1 MKHIQKIDISIPHTE
16 FTLNLDVEGKD
27 VIFLG
32 GNGSGKTNV
41 LTKIHKELEI
51 FIVEK
56 RASNRHKKQL
66 ESNIALMGIRLTE
79 LTESKELTRQDPE
92 YAAAQLKGD
101 LHDFTKQ
108 LNQVTSPPIKMT
120 ENGHQLY
127 KNYHTKKSIIRFFDA
142 SRQVNIDSCT
152 QSISQNEL
160 IAQELT
166 SDFKLSSAERF
177 ESFLVS
183 YKNLQ
188 GQYYLDGQI
197 TLHDEVK
204 QWFDKLNHDL
214 QFLFED
220 TSLELKFTAK
230 EQKFY
235 IHQQGKDA
243 YTLQQ
248 LSSGFRAVIAIFADI
263 SIKIKLLKLTPENIE
278 GVVLIDEIDAHLHL
292 SLQQKI
298 LPFLKNSFPNIQFI
312 VTSHSPFIV
321 SSINDA
327 VIWDLTKKEKVGDV
341 SIFSYENIIESLF
354 HTHSYSTLLAGY
366 FLELEKLMENETPD
380 LEKLQSLLDVLK
392 ENHDKMGDE
401 SLYFYNKAKVFVSK
415 LKQNKNV

>member
-16 FTLNLDVEGKD
+16 LTLNLDVEGKD

-41 LTKIHKELEI
+41 LKKIHKELEI

-66 ESNIALMGIRLTE
+66 ESNIVQAQLRIDTLAVQKHDE
-79 LTESKELTRQDPE
+79 DD
-92 YAAAQLKGD
+92 YASTQLKGD
-101 LHDFTKQ
+101 LNNFTKQ

-127 KNYHTKKSIIRFFDA
+127 KNYHAKKAIIRFFDA
-142 SRQVNIDSCT
+142 SRQVNIDACT
-152 QSISQNEL
+152 QSISQDEL

-188 GQYYLDGQI
+188 GQYYLDGQT

-220 TSLELKFTAK
+220 KSLALKFTAK

-235 IHQQGKDA
+235 IYQQDKEA

-248 LSSGFRAVIAIFADI
+248 LSSGFRAVMAIFADI
-263 SIKIKLLKLTPENIE
+263 LIKIKLLGLTPENIE

-298 LPFLKNSFPNIQFI
+298 LPFLKKSFPKIQFI
-312 VTSHSPFIV
+312 ITSHSPFIV
-321 SSINDA
+321 SSIKDA
-327 VIWDLTKKEKVGDV
+327 VIWDLTKKEQVGDV
-341 SIFSYENIIESLF
+341 SIFSYKNIIENLF
-354 HTHSYSTLLAGY
+354 HTYSNSSLLADY
-366 FLELEKLMENETPD
+366 FVVLENLMEDKTPDIKKLEKQLDD
-380 LEKLQSLLDVLK
+380 L
-392 ENHDKMGDE
+392 NANADKMDDE
-401 SLYFYNKAKVFVSK
+401 ALYFYNKAKIFVSK
-415 LKQNKNV
+415 LKKNKNV

>member
-1 MKHIQKIDISIPHTE
+1 MKHIQKINISIPHTE
-16 FTLNLDVEGKD
+16 LTLNLDVEGKD

-41 LTKIHKELEI
+41 LKKIHKELEI

-56 RASNRHKKQL
+56 RASNSHREQL
-66 ESNIALMGIRLTE
+66 ESNIIQTQQRIAE
-79 LTESKELTRQDPE
+79 LYAQNPDEYDPSVAPLE
-92 YAAAQLKGD
+92 RD
-101 LHDFTKQ
+101 LADFNKQHD
-108 LNQVTSPPIKMT
+108 QVTSPPIKMT

-127 KNYHTKKSIIRFFDA
+127 KSYHAKKGIIRFFDA

-152 QSISQNEL
+152 QSISQDKL

-183 YKNLQ
+183 YKTLQ

-197 TLHDEVK
+197 ILHDEVK
-204 QWFDKLNHDL
+204 QWFDKLNDDL

-220 TSLELKFTAK
+220 KSLELKFTAK

-263 SIKIKLLKLTPENIE
+263 LIKIKLLGLTSESIE
-278 GVVLIDEIDAHLHL
+278 GIVLVDEIDAHLHL

-298 LPFLKNSFPNIQFI
+298 LPFLKKSFPHIQFI

-321 SSINDA
+321 SSLNDA

-341 SIFSYENIIESLF
+341 SMFSYKNIIESLF
-354 HTHSYSTLLAGY
+354 HTYSNSTLLAEY
-366 FLELEKLMENETPD
+366 FLELEKLMENEMPD
-380 LEKLQSLLDVLK
+380 IDKIQKQLDSLK
-392 ENHDKMGDE
+392 ENTDKMDDE
-401 SLYFYNKAKVFVSK
+401 SLYFYNKAIIFVSK